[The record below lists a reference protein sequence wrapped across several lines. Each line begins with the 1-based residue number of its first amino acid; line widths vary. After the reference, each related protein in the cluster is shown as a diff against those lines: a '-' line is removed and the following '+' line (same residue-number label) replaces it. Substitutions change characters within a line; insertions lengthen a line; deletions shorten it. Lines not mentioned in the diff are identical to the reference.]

1 MPVSADPIVDE
12 VPAGGNASQGL
23 AGRVVS
29 GARATTVRAMPH
41 VPRVPRIDMPRVPRI
56 DGRQLRWENHNEERR
71 QQVLQAAVDLL
82 EEHPSGTELHVQ
94 QIAERAGLVRT
105 VVYRLFKSRA
115 DLNRAVQLHVVGM
128 VRSELNATLEL
139 SGSTDQ
145 IVRTIVGSYV
155 EWVGAHPQLHDMA
168 ERELGD
174 GQPGELDRAID
185 ELSRDLTTLLSAA
198 STLFG
203 TVLDDDQTAMLE
215 LLVVGLIGQVRGSV
229 NQWVR
234 GPVRTLSARALTAQ
248 LSRWI
253 WFQIDGQARELGV
266 VIDPTVPLDQLA
278 VAPSPDK

>member
-1 MPVSADPIVDE
+1 MVGPVA
-12 VPAGGNASQGL
+12 ATHAHGL

-71 QQVLQAAVDLL
+71 LQVLQAAVDLL
-82 EEHPSGTELHVQ
+82 EEQPSGTELHVQ
-94 QIAERAGLVRT
+94 QIAEKAGLVRT

-115 DLNRAVQLHVVGM
+115 DLNRAVQLHIVDL
-128 VRSELNATLEL
+128 VRTELNATFALN
-139 SGSTDQ
+139 GSVDE
-145 IVRTIVGSYV
+145 IVRSIVGSYV
-155 EWVGAHPQLHDMA
+155 EWVGAHPQLHDMT

-174 GQPGELDRAID
+174 GQPGELERAI
-185 ELSRDLTTLLSAA
+185 EEVGRDITALLSAGSA
-198 STLFG
+198 LFG
-203 TVLDDDQTAMLE
+203 TDLDDDQSAVLE

-234 GPVRTLSARALTAQ
+234 RPSQTLSARALTAQ
-248 LSRWI
+248 LSKWI

-278 VAPSPDK
+278 INPASPRN

>member
-1 MPVSADPIVDE
+1 
-12 VPAGGNASQGL
+12 
-23 AGRVVS
+23 
-29 GARATTVRAMPH
+29 MPH

-71 QQVLQAAVDLL
+71 LQVLQAAVDLL
-82 EEHPSGTELHVQ
+82 EEQPPGTELHVQ

-115 DLNRAVQLHVVGM
+115 DLNRAVQLHIVGM
-128 VRSELNATLEL
+128 VRDVLNATLEL
-139 SGSTDQ
+139 NGSVDEIT
-145 IVRTIVGSYV
+145 RGIVGSYV

-174 GQPGELDRAID
+174 GLPGELERAID
-185 ELSRDLTTLLSAA
+185 EVSTDLTVLLAA
-198 STLFG
+198 ATSMFG
-203 TVLDDDQTAMLE
+203 TDLDEDQTAMLE

-234 GPVRTLSARALTAQ
+234 RPHQTLSARALTAQ

-266 VIDPTVPLDQLA
+266 VIDPTVPFDQLA
-278 VAPSPDK
+278 VTPDSPVSS